1 MTRVADQLLHHVH
14 MDLVAPAPLTGE
26 RPEVTADYLDARV
39 ASIHGGT
46 SEIQRTIVA
55 EHLLQLPRGR

>member
-1 MTRVADQLLHHVH
+1 